1 VTQPDRRQELLDA
14 AVSYVAEQGFADVSL
29 RRLAEA
35 VGTSHRMLIHYF
47 GSKEGLW
54 AEIVGEVER
63 RQLEL
68 FKQFRATGDAGI
80 GETMRAWW
88 QHISDRML
96 WPNERLF
103 FEVYAQALQG
113 RAPATGLVGRLVEP
127 WVDVAAAGAQAAG
140 IEADRARAS
149 ARLGLAVTR
158 GLLLDLLATGDT
170 SGVDAAMEEWIRL
183 FESGLGPPGVT
194 PADTDE
200 ASQ

>member
-127 WVDVAAAGAQAAG
+127 WVDVAAAGAQSAG
-140 IEADRARAS
+140 VEADRARAS

-183 FESGLGPPGVT
+183 FESGLGPRGVT